1 VQDLSSTRKIAAVA
15 IGVTALLPA
24 AAQGATRNAFA
35 GPPAKVAGLP
45 AGADS
50 NAFYRKTLTVHVGD
64 KVKWKING
72 LHSVTFPVKG
82 KQPPPFIG
90 PDASGGKYSGIN
102 DAAGN
107 PFWFNGLPR
116 LTLNPAGAF
125 PAGGKTYGGKKAASS
140 GVSLGAP
147 KPYTLKFT
155 KKGTYT
161 YYCTVHTGMKAK
173 VKVVGKGKQVPSN
186 RANAKAA
193 KKEYA
198 KVVKRLKKDGKFAG
212 PPGNAVEAGHDTL
225 KTTFL
230 RFFPATKSVPVGT
243 TVTFS
248 MPKVTT
254 EIHTISFGPA
264 DYLQS
269 TADAFIGPDPA
280 NPQAPPVL
288 SGQVAYPSDPPPFPG
303 YDGTSHGNGFFS
315 TGVLD
320 REAAT
325 PSPGEAQVT
334 FTKAGTYNF
343 ICMVHPN
350 MKGSIVVG

>member
-1 VQDLSSTRKIAAVA
+1 LSRTRKIAAVA
-15 IGVTALLPA
+15 VGITALAPA
-24 AAQGATRNAFA
+24 AAQGATRTAFA
-35 GPPAKVAGLP
+35 GPPVKAKGLP

-50 NAFYRKTLTVHVGD
+50 NAFYRQKLTVHVGD

-82 KQPPPFIG
+82 KRPPGFTG
-90 PDASGGKYSGIN
+90 PDPSGAKYAGLN

-107 PFWFNGLPR
+107 PFWFNGQQR
-116 LTLNPAGAF
+116 LTLQPAGAF
-125 PAGGKTYGGKKAASS
+125 PVGGKTYDGKQAVSS
-140 GVSLGAP
+140 GVPLGSAA

-161 YYCTVHTGMKAK
+161 YYCTVHTGQKAT
-173 VKVVGKGKQVPSN
+173 VKVVGKGKKVPSN
-186 RANAKAA
+186 KANTRAA

-198 KVVKRLKKDGKFAG
+198 KVVKKLKKDGKFAG
-212 PPGNAVEAGHDTL
+212 PAGNAVEAGHDTL

-230 RFFPATKSVPVGT
+230 RFFPAKKSVPVGA
-243 TVTFS
+243 TVTFA

-264 DYLQS
+264 DYLQA
-269 TADAFIGPDPA
+269 TADGFVAPDPSGA
-280 NPQAPPVL
+280 LVL
-288 SGQVAYPSDPPPFPG
+288 SGQVAFPSDLPPFS

-325 PSPGEAQVT
+325 PSPGEAQVK
-334 FTKAGTYNF
+334 FTKAGTYDY
-343 ICMVHPN
+343 ICLIHPD